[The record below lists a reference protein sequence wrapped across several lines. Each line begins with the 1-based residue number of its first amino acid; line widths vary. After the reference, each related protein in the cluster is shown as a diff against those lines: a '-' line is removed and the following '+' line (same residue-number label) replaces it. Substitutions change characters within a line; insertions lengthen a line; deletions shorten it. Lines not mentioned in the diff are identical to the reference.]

1 MRHSSHSPGSEVNR
15 QMKRRNILILD
26 PERDTGELFARALE
40 ARKDCKCYVASR
52 EEEVVTLLKEFSFEL
67 LLVDMGMA
75 MASGFSLIKRI
86 KRIIPRVVIVVDAYL
101 HQQDQIFRAIESGAT
116 GHIIK
121 PIKVDE
127 FRKKIDEFSL
137 TAEA

>member
-1 MRHSSHSPGSEVNR
+1 
-15 QMKRRNILILD
+15 
-26 PERDTGELFARALE
+26 
-40 ARKDCKCYVASR
+40 
-52 EEEVVTLLKEFSFEL
+52 
-67 LLVDMGMA
+67 MGMA

-101 HQQDQIFRAIESGAT
+101 HQQDQIVRAIESGAT